1 MDRADRDGPKRRT
14 LICNF
19 SIALRPAGPRQLVRP
34 MPLTNWKV
42 LLKRLD
48 QVEHQYAT
56 TLHRTSVPNETEEVD
71 LRLEGQRVRCLI
83 TDVHKDFITRAGVE
97 VFTVRADEIAPSRL

>member
-1 MDRADRDGPKRRT
+1 
-14 LICNF
+14 
-19 SIALRPAGPRQLVRP
+19 

-56 TLHRTSVPNETEEVD
+56 TLHRTSVPNETEEVH
-71 LRLEGQRVRCLI
+71 LRLKGQRVMCLI

-97 VFTVRADEIAPSRL
+97 VFTVRADEIAPSGL